1 MLVPTSEDDG
11 VGVTSRE
18 DSELASGVWETTSEE
33 VGLVSGV
40 TDTVSEDT
48 LAVGSGVLEATSTGV
63 VASGVA
69 LEVASGLD
77 SEVVGV
83 TSEELA
89 TTSVGLGVA
98 SGVGSRVL
106 EVTTTD
112 DSIEEAEGVVGGV
125 FETISVTD
133 ELTAVSVADVLVG
146 ISLETEDDS
155 AEGVLE
161 AIDTTLLDEEA
172 DADTGEGVVDSTAG
186 EELDDT
192 ITTLELD
199 GTMTELD
206 DETVTVLQSTATIE
220 TSSMSKYGPSE
231 GLLSTRNRRVCVVAF
246 ETV

>member
-1 MLVPTSEDDG
+1 L
-11 VGVTSRE
+11 
-18 DSELASGVWETTSEE
+18 EE

-48 LAVGSGVLEATSTGV
+48 LAVGSGVLEVTSTGV

-69 LEVASGLD
+69 LEVASGVD
-77 SEVVGV
+77 SGVVGV

-89 TTSVGLGVA
+89 TMSVGLGVT
-98 SGVGSRVL
+98 SGVGSGVL
-106 EVTTTD
+106 EVTNTD
-112 DSIEEAEGVVGGV
+112 DSIEEAEGVVWGE
-125 FETISVTD
+125 FEIISVTD
-133 ELTAVSVADVLVG
+133 ELTAVSVADVLG
-146 ISLETEDDS
+146 RTSLETEDDS
-155 AEGVLE
+155 AAGVLE
-161 AIDTTLLDEEA
+161 AIDTTSLDEEA
-172 DADTGEGVVDSTAG
+172 DAERVEGVVDATAR

-206 DETVTVLQSTATIE
+206 DETVPVLQSTATIE

>member
-1 MLVPTSEDDG
+1 
-11 VGVTSRE
+11 
-18 DSELASGVWETTSEE
+18 
-33 VGLVSGV
+33 
-40 TDTVSEDT
+40 VSEDT
-48 LAVGSGVLEATSTGV
+48 LAVGSGLLEATSTGV
-63 VASGVA
+63 VASGV
-69 LEVASGLD
+69 D

-89 TTSVGLGVA
+89 TTSVGLGVV
-98 SGVGSRVL
+98 SGVGSGVL

-112 DSIEEAEGVVGGV
+112 DSIVEAEGVVWGV
-125 FETISVTD
+125 FETISVAD
-133 ELTAVSVADVLVG
+133 ELTAVSVADVLVR

-155 AEGVLE
+155 AAGVLE
-161 AIDTTLLDEEA
+161 AIDTTSLDEEA
-172 DADTGEGVVDSTAG
+172 DAERVEGVVDSTAG

-206 DETVTVLQSTATIE
+206 DETDTVLQSTATIE

>member
-63 VASGVA
+63 VASGV
-69 LEVASGLD
+69 D

-89 TTSVGLGVA
+89 TTSVELDVV
-98 SGVGSRVL
+98 SGVGSGVL

-231 GLLSTRNRRVCVVAF
+231 GLLSTRN
-246 ETV
+246 

>member
-1 MLVPTSEDDG
+1 
-11 VGVTSRE
+11 
-18 DSELASGVWETTSEE
+18 
-33 VGLVSGV
+33 
-40 TDTVSEDT
+40 VSEDT
-48 LAVGSGVLEATSTGV
+48 LAVGSGLLEATSTGV
-63 VASGVA
+63 VASGV
-69 LEVASGLD
+69 D

-89 TTSVGLGVA
+89 TTSVGLGAV
-98 SGVGSRVL
+98 SGVGSGVL

-112 DSIEEAEGVVGGV
+112 DSIVEAEGVVWGV
-125 FETISVTD
+125 FETISVAD
-133 ELTAVSVADVLVG
+133 ELTAVSVADVLVR

-155 AEGVLE
+155 AAGVLE
-161 AIDTTLLDEEA
+161 AIDTTSLDEEA
-172 DADTGEGVVDSTAG
+172 DAERVEGVVDSTAG

-206 DETVTVLQSTATIE
+206 DETDTVLQSTATIE